1 MYALLVRGTGMQ
13 MLLFGIIYTLGCYV
27 IVGIGKALY
36 GKAEKTP
43 SAVPA
48 AE

>member
-13 MLLFGIIYTLGCYV
+13 MLLFGILYTLGCYV
-27 IVGIGKALY
+27 IVGIGKLMY
-36 GKAEKTP
+36 GRVEKKP
-43 SAVPA
+43 ASAA